1 MMRSLVPL
9 EVRSRWSRGCF
20 RAVHMIAVLGLV
32 FLVGS
37 GRRDQQLPPSSTV
50 SGYVALL
57 LVNENPF
64 PGERGWVSEAD
75 TKNGMLAIL
84 WVLESRLRHI
94 PQGYTQ
100 EQVASQRCKDI
111 IDVITAGGEKGQCDG
126 FYRNDRGAFVAV
138 DRVHERV
145 KYLEECAVRGQPG
158 RFARLLE
165 YASQLSTTYVKSGM
179 AETDRFVALKV
190 VGGEPVTGRAYSW
203 MTDRDCYSPGGN
215 FVRISDSDEGSL
227 GGNRFFTLRKMR

>member
-1 MMRSLVPL
+1 MRLSRDSSG
-9 EVRSRWSRGCF
+9 VRSRGIRAIS
-20 RAVHMIAVLGLV
+20 RAVHIIAVLGLV
-32 FLVGS
+32 FLGGTARPDV
-37 GRRDQQLPPSSTV
+37 QLPPTDTV

-75 TKNGMLAIL
+75 TKEGMLAIL
-84 WVLESRLRHI
+84 WVLESRLHHI
-94 PQGYTQ
+94 PEGYTQ
-100 EQVASQRCKDI
+100 EQVAAQRCKDI

-145 KYLEECAVRGQPG
+145 TYLKQCANRGQPG

-165 YASQLSTTYVKSGM
+165 YASQLSTTYVKSGIRE
-179 AETDRFVALKV
+179 ADRFVTLKT
-190 VGGEPVTGRAYSW
+190 VGSEPVTGRAYSW
-203 MTDRDCYSPGGN
+203 MTDHDCYNPGGN
-215 FVRISDSDEGSL
+215 FVRISDSDAGSL
-227 GGNRFFTLRKMR
+227 GGNRFFTLRKPR